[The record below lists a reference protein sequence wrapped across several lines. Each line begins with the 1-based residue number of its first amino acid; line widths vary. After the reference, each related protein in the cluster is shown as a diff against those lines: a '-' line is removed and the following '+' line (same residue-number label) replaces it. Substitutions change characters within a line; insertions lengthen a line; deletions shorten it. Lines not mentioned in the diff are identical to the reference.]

1 MDPAMLN
8 AFAPTKPTSSP
19 PLKASSWR
27 WGVLLLLLLLGGLGL
42 FCVMRCQICAEF
54 PVLALACRS
63 LGIPVEIIGEGL
75 EIRDVTSAVQRTEKG
90 LSVILSGKIVN
101 VTSQPRNLPN
111 IKIWLAPLKK
121 EGDALTSLKNTFL
134 QKDRPSWTH
143 HFSQE
148 KLLPNES
155 LIFETEPH
163 PIQDGEFQ
171 IDVRFA
177 GITL

>member
-1 MDPAMLN
+1 MDPAILN
-8 AFAPTKPTSSP
+8 AFAPAKPTSSP
-19 PLKASSWR
+19 PQKVSFWR
-27 WGVLLLLLLLGGLGL
+27 WGVLLLLLLGSLSL
-42 FCVMRCQICAEF
+42 FYVMRCQICAEF
-54 PVLALACRS
+54 PALALVCRS
-63 LGIPVEIIGEGL
+63 LGIPIEIIGEGL

-90 LSVILSGKIVN
+90 LSVILSGKIIN

-111 IKIWLAPLKK
+111 IKILLTPLKK
-121 EGDALTSLKNTFL
+121 EGDALTSLKNTFS
-134 QKDRPSWTH
+134 QKDRLSWTH

-155 LIFETEPH
+155 LMFETEAH

-177 GITL
+177 GIAL